1 MATTDTTLALP
12 KCWQTLNECLDSGI
26 DRVILFGPSGI
37 GKTFAGLTMGEVE
50 AGAHRLV
57 CAEDMTTGDVT
68 GHFLQE
74 ENGTF
79 RWMFGAALK
88 AWQGNGVRGGRLVA
102 DEIDKAGGDVAATLL
117 AMLDSPESASWEHPN
132 TGQIIKPLDG
142 FSVIMTTNVEDMRE
156 LPTAL
161 ADRFPVRIRINEPHP
176 NALKRLSP
184 DLRPMAIR
192 SADAGERRI
201 SLRAFYDFDKLRTT
215 LGMERAAEI
224 VFHDRASSILDAI
237 AIEKVSV

>member
-12 KCWQTLNECLDSGI
+12 KCWQTLNECLESGI

-156 LPTAL
+156 QDLKDGDAVVIPPNSYHNIIALGDEDLHLYTVYTPPT
-161 ADRFPVRIRINEPHP
+161 HSK
-176 NALKRLSP
+176 NAKQKNK
-184 DLRPMAIR
+184 D
-192 SADAGERRI
+192 
-201 SLRAFYDFDKLRTT
+201 
-215 LGMERAAEI
+215 
-224 VFHDRASSILDAI
+224 
-237 AIEKVSV
+237 